1 MPKLLSVFIDN
12 RPGRLES
19 VTKILTEQ
27 NINIRAFTI
36 QDRGDSGLMK
46 MFVDKSEDAHLI
58 LADRGFACA
67 LKEVLVISVPDKPG
81 NLHRLTAIMTENS
94 VNIAD
99 VFGFILEPDQRGL
112 CCMEI
117 KEPISKSVR
126 ESLVESGFTI
136 LTDVDVNQL

>member
-19 VTKILTEQ
+19 VTGILTEQ
-27 NINIRAFTI
+27 GINIRAFTI
-36 QDRGDSGLMK
+36 QDKGDSGLMK
-46 MFVDKSEDAHLI
+46 MFVDKSDEAHLI

-67 LKEVLVISVPDKPG
+67 LKEVLIISVPDKAG
-81 NLHRLTAIMTENS
+81 NLHRLTAIMTENC

-99 VFGFILEPDQRGL
+99 MFGFILEPTQMGL

-117 KEPISKSVR
+117 KEQISKSVR
-126 ESLVESGFTI
+126 EALFNSGFTI
-136 LTDVDVNQL
+136 LTDADINQL

>member
-19 VTKILTEQ
+19 VTGILNEQ
-27 NINIRAFTI
+27 NINIRAFSI
-36 QDRGDSGLMK
+36 QDKGDSGLMK
-46 MFVDKSEDAHLI
+46 MFVDKSDDAHLI

-67 LKEVLVISVPDKPG
+67 LKEVLVISVPDKTG

-99 VFGFILEPDQRGL
+99 MFGFILEPGHRGL

-117 KEPISKSVR
+117 KESISKSVR
-126 ESLVESGFTI
+126 DLLTDSGFTI
-136 LTDVDVNQL
+136 LTDTDINQL